1 MILSKKGYGVLCFVL
16 IFSSWALTAP
26 EGFGGPAP
34 QDKEYP
40 AVTFY
45 VA

>member
-1 MILSKKGYGVLCFVL
+1 MLSAKKVYGVLSFVL
-16 IFSSWALTAP
+16 IFFLWVLTAP
-26 EGFGGPAP
+26 VGSGGPTP

>member
-1 MILSKKGYGVLCFVL
+1 MVPSKKGYGVLSSVL
-16 IFSSWALTAP
+16 IFSLWALAAP
-26 EGFGGPAP
+26 VGSGGPAP
-34 QDKEYP
+34 QDKEYR

>member
-1 MILSKKGYGVLCFVL
+1 MVPSKKGYYVLSFVL
-16 IFSSWALTAP
+16 IFSLWVLAAP
-26 EGFGGPAP
+26 VVFGGPAP